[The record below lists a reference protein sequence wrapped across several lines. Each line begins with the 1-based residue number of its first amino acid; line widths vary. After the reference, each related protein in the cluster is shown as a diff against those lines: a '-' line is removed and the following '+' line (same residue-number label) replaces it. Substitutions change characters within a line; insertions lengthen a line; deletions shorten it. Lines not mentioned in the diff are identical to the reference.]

1 MANLDLSGLPRPDW
15 FVGCR
20 LPERDQSMQ
29 EATWTA
35 ITISSTDM
43 APFWQPGEGS
53 MVSKKDELE
62 MHRQMVRI
70 RIFEETIQKI
80 YMEGKTPAFDIA
92 AGPVPGEMHLAAGQE
107 PVAAGVC
114 IHLRPSDAVTA
125 THRPHHVALAH
136 GMDMKKLAA
145 EIFGKETGL
154 GHGKGGH
161 MHLFDP
167 ATHFGCSGIIGEG
180 IPTAVGH
187 ALAFKKQKRDD
198 IAVSFFGEG
207 AANQGAFHES
217 LNLAALWH
225 LGVVFVCEDNTW
237 AISVPKGT
245 ATAIANNSDRAA
257 AYGIPGV
264 LIPDN
269 DPTAIYEVAG
279 EAVARARAGKGP
291 TLIEIKTDRLLGHF
305 EGDPQLYR
313 TKEEMDKLH
322 QRDALKHF
330 EQQLI
335 EAGTL
340 TADSAKQ
347 VWKAAQAEVDA
358 AIEFARQSPYPEPES
373 ALLHVFA

>member
-1 MANLDLSGLPRPDW
+1 M
-15 FVGCR
+15 
-20 LPERDQSMQ
+20 
-29 EATWTA
+29 
-35 ITISSTDM
+35 I
-43 APFWQPGEGS
+43 
-53 MVSKKDELE
+53 SKKEELE

-217 LNLAALWH
+217 LNLAALWN

-237 AISVPKGT
+237 AISVAKAT

-269 DPTAIYEVAG
+269 DPTAIYEAAG

-313 TKEEMDKLH
+313 TKDEMDTLH
-322 QRDALKHF
+322 QRDALKHY

-358 AIEFARQSPYPEPES
+358 AIEFARQSPYPEPEA

>member
-1 MANLDLSGLPRPDW
+1 
-15 FVGCR
+15 
-20 LPERDQSMQ
+20 
-29 EATWTA
+29 
-35 ITISSTDM
+35 
-43 APFWQPGEGS
+43 
-53 MVSKKDELE
+53 
-62 MHRQMVRI
+62 
-70 RIFEETIQKI
+70 
-80 YMEGKTPAFDIA
+80 
-92 AGPVPGEMHLAAGQE
+92 MHLAVGQE

-125 THRPHHVALAH
+125 THRPHHIALAH

-161 MHLFDP
+161 MHLFDA

-187 ALAFKKQKRDD
+187 ALAFKKQERDD
-198 IAVSFFGEG
+198 VAVSFFGEG

-217 LNLAALWH
+217 LNLAALWG

-237 AISVPKGT
+237 AISVPKAK
-245 ATAIANNSDRAA
+245 ATAIADNSDRAA

-269 DPTAIYEVAG
+269 NPTAIYEAAG
-279 EAVARARAGKGP
+279 EAVARARTGKGP

-313 TKEEMDKLH
+313 TKDEMDTL
-322 QRDALKHF
+322 QRRDALKHY
-330 EQQLI
+330 EQQLV

-340 TADSAKQ
+340 TAVSTQ
-347 VWKAAQAEVDA
+347 EVWKAAQAEVDA
-358 AIEFARQSPYPEPES
+358 AVEFARQSPYPEPES

>member
-1 MANLDLSGLPRPDW
+1 
-15 FVGCR
+15 
-20 LPERDQSMQ
+20 
-29 EATWTA
+29 
-35 ITISSTDM
+35 
-43 APFWQPGEGS
+43 
-53 MVSKKDELE
+53 MVSKKEQLE
-62 MHRQMVRI
+62 MHHQMVRI

-92 AGPVPGEMHLAAGQE
+92 AGPIPGEMHLAAGQE

-145 EIFGKETGL
+145 EIFGKDTGL

-167 ATHFGCSGIIGEG
+167 VTHFGCSGIIGEG
-180 IPTAVGH
+180 MPTAVGH
-187 ALAFKKQKRDD
+187 ALAFKKLGKDD

-207 AANQGAFHES
+207 AANQGSFHES
-217 LNLAALWH
+217 LNLAALWD
-225 LGVVFVCEDNTW
+225 LGVVFVCEDNAW
-237 AISVPKGT
+237 AISVAKAT

-269 DPTAIYEVAG
+269 DPDAIFEAAR
-279 EAVARARAGKGP
+279 EAVARARAKKGP
-291 TLIEIKTDRLLGHF
+291 TLIEVKTDRLLGHF

-313 TKEEMDKLH
+313 TKEEMEKL
-322 QRDALKHF
+322 QKRDALKHY

-335 EAGTL
+335 KAGTL
-340 TADSAKQ
+340 TTESAEQ
-347 VWKAAQAEVDA
+347 VWKAGRAEVDA
-358 AIEFARQSPYPEPES
+358 AIEFARKSPYPEPDA

>member
-1 MANLDLSGLPRPDW
+1 MA
-15 FVGCR
+15 
-20 LPERDQSMQ
+20 
-29 EATWTA
+29 
-35 ITISSTDM
+35 
-43 APFWQPGEGS
+43 
-53 MVSKKDELE
+53 SKKEQLE

-145 EIFGKETGL
+145 EIFGKDTGL

-167 ATHFGCSGIIGEG
+167 VTHFGCSGIIGEG
-180 IPTAVGH
+180 MPTAVGH
-187 ALAFKKQKRDD
+187 ALAFKKLGRDD

-207 AANQGAFHES
+207 AANQGSFHES
-217 LNLAALWH
+217 LNLAALWG
-225 LGVVFVCEDNTW
+225 LGVVFVCEDNAW
-237 AISVPKGT
+237 AISVAKGT

-269 DPTAIYEVAG
+269 DPEAIFEAAG
-279 EAVARARAGKGP
+279 EAVARARTKKGP
-291 TLIEIKTDRLLGHF
+291 TLIEVKTDRLLGHF

-313 TKEEMDKLH
+313 TKEEMETLQK
-322 QRDALKHF
+322 RDALKRY

-335 EAGTL
+335 KAGTL
-340 TADSAKQ
+340 TTESVEQ
-347 VWKAAQAEVDA
+347 VWKAGRAEVDA
-358 AIEFARQSPYPEPES
+358 AIEFARKSPYPEPES